1 MEESKYLKNI
11 ERVRAWMQEN
21 DAGALEVIIDGM
33 VNLSPETNEEREAN
47 WVALRALGKNLPN
60 TFVKRGRASAM
71 PAEVEVA
78 IDAISS
84 AHGVDMGEMWL
95 KGDNRYLLRKHGKS
109 GGGLYATYEEYESEM
124 AAKVANQLRTRYKE
138 GIWDGTVNGLP
149 SQTFDQ
155 SEESEG
161 GQD

>member
-1 MEESKYLKNI
+1 MEQDKYLKNI

-21 DAGALEVIIDGM
+21 DAGALGVVIDGM
-33 VNLSPETNEEREAN
+33 VKLSPETNEEREAN

-78 IDAISS
+78 IDAIST
-84 AHGVDMGEMWL
+84 AHGASMADMWL
-95 KGDNRYLLRKHGKS
+95 QGDNRYLLRKHGKS
-109 GGGLYATYEEYESEM
+109 GGGLYADHEEYASET
-124 AAKVANQLRTRYKE
+124 AAKIANQLRTRYKA
-138 GIWDGTVNGLP
+138 GIWDGTMNGLP
-149 SQTFDQ
+149 SQNFDQ

>member
-1 MEESKYLKNI
+1 MEQDKYLKNI

-21 DAGALEVIIDGM
+21 DAGALEVVIDGM
-33 VNLSPETNEEREAN
+33 VKLTPETNEEREAN

-60 TFVKRGRASAM
+60 TYVKRGRASAM

-78 IDAISS
+78 IDAIS
-84 AHGVDMGEMWL
+84 AGHGADMAAMWIN
-95 KGDNRYLLRKHGKS
+95 GDNRYLLRKHGKS
-109 GGGLYATYEEYESEM
+109 GGGLYASHDEFGYEMTS
-124 AAKVANQLRTRYKE
+124 KIANQLRNRYKA
-138 GIWDGTVNGLP
+138 GVWVGTMDGLS

>member
-1 MEESKYLKNI
+1 MEQDKYLKNI

-21 DAGALEVIIDGM
+21 DAGALGVVIDGM

-78 IDAISS
+78 IDAISA
-84 AHGVDMGEMWL
+84 AHGASMAEMWL
-95 KGDNRYLLRKHGKS
+95 QGDNRYLLRKHGKS
-109 GGGLYATYEEYESEM
+109 GGGLYADHEEYMAET

-138 GIWDGTVNGLP
+138 GIWDGTVDGLT